1 MPHYLGLELTDVD
14 VRCVVLGTTRKT
26 APEVVRAF
34 RVALDDV
41 PRDAENAAAER
52 GRRLRDALREKAV
65 PAGATAA
72 IVVPKQSATVR
83 RVRLPSNDPDELASM
98 AAFEAEKIIP
108 FNVERHIVS
117 QCITRQHE
125 IEGSDVLLAAI
136 DGEVMQGWIDPVT
149 AARLEPVAADVS
161 SLALAYAR
169 LNAPD
174 GEALR
179 KGCVALLHIGILHTD
194 ITILLEGEVVTT
206 RSVTH
211 GVRNLAAEL
220 KGAWGLE
227 ADLGLADLAALDVR
241 TPEVFRPAGAS
252 REPASASAPA
262 DGAPVPVVVSMDRRL
277 ETSVGLVKGWVQ
289 KLLTNIQRTYEFAL
303 REYSLPAVDHLH
315 LSGDGALLRGLGETL
330 TANLGVPT
338 EVFSPLANAKR
349 AAGATVDE
357 ALLPCF
363 AVAYGAA
370 LRLAREEHGNHINV
384 LPPEMISRQVASQQ
398 RLQYVVTGCIA
409 LVAVVMLGVW
419 WFARRE
425 VDTRSA
431 ELYAVYIEEMEPL
444 AREVGDKQRRM
455 EIIADIRSDK
465 TGALDI
471 LEAISA
477 YADIGPTT
485 RNGRL
490 TLKEFTFTIDEEVR
504 IAGDALTPEDVNKF
518 VLYLEG
524 LKKPNGNKFFVAVD
538 SQGVTPGT
546 LPRRDTPIYSFQL
559 VGRLKA

>member
-14 VRCVVLGTTRKT
+14 VRAVVLSATRKA

-52 GRRLRDALREKAV
+52 GRRLRDALRDKAV
-65 PAGATAA
+65 PAGATTA

-83 RVRLPSNDPDELASM
+83 RVRLPSVDPDELASM

-136 DGEVMQGWIDPVT
+136 DGEVMQGWIDPLT

-174 GEALR
+174 GEALG
-179 KGCVALLHIGILHTD
+179 KGCVALLHIGVLHTD

-211 GVRNLAAEL
+211 GVRNLANDL

-227 ADLGLADLAALDVR
+227 GDLGLADLAVLDVR
-241 TPEVFRPAGAS
+241 TPETYRPEGIAGEA
-252 REPASASAPA
+252 AAGTPA
-262 DGAPVPVVVSMDRRL
+262 DGSPVPVIVSMDRRL
-277 ETSVGLVKGWVQ
+277 ETSVGIVRGWIQ

-330 TANLGVPT
+330 TSNLGVPV

-370 LRLAREEHGNHINV
+370 LRLAREEQGNHINV

-409 LVAVVMLGVW
+409 LVAIVMLGVW

-431 ELYAVYIEEMEPL
+431 ELYAAYIEEMEPL

-471 LEAISA
+471 LEAIST

-524 LKKPNGNKFFVAVD
+524 LRKPNGNKFFVAVD

>member
-1 MPHYLGLELTDVD
+1 MPQYLGLELTDVD
-14 VRCVVLGTTRKT
+14 VRAVVLSATRKT
-26 APEVVRAF
+26 APELVRAF
-34 RVALDDV
+34 RVAFDDV

-52 GRRLRDALREKAV
+52 GRRLRDALRENGV
-65 PAGATAA
+65 AGSTQTA

-83 RVRLPSNDPDELASM
+83 RVRLPSVDPDELASM

-136 DGEVMQGWIDPVT
+136 DGEVMQGWLDPIV

-161 SLALAYAR
+161 SLALTYAR
-169 LNAPD
+169 LAAPD
-174 GEALR
+174 GDALR
-179 KGCVALLHIGILHTD
+179 KGCVALLHVGVLHTD

-211 GVRNLAAEL
+211 GLRNMASEL

-227 ADLGLADLAALDVR
+227 KDMVPADFASLDVR
-241 TPEVFRPAGAS
+241 TPETFRPAGAS
-252 REPASASAPA
+252 AEAAAPA
-262 DGAPVPVVVSMDRRL
+262 DDETVPVVVGMDRRR
-277 ETSVGLVKGWVQ
+277 ETSTNIVRAWVQ

-303 REYSLPAVDHLH
+303 REFSLPAVDHLH
-315 LSGDGALLRGLGETL
+315 LSGDGALLKGLGETL

-338 EVFSPLANAKR
+338 EVFSPLGTIKR
-349 AAGATVDE
+349 GPGAAIDE

-370 LRLAREEHGNHINV
+370 LRLAKEEHAHHINV

-398 RLQYVVTGCIA
+398 RLQFVVTGCIA
-409 LVAVVMLGVW
+409 LVALVMVGVW
-419 WFARRE
+419 WFARAE
-425 VDTRSA
+425 VDRVSA
-431 ELYAVYIEEMEPL
+431 ERYAGYIEEMEPL
-444 AREVGDKQRRM
+444 TREVGDKQRRM
-455 EIIADIRSDK
+455 EIIEDIRADK

-477 YADIGPTT
+477 YPDIGPTT

-518 VLYLEG
+518 LLYLQD
-524 LKKPNGNKFFVAVD
+524 LKKPSGNLFVAVD

-559 VGRLKA
+559 VGRLKP

>member
-1 MPHYLGLELTDVD
+1 MPLYLGLELTDVD
-14 VRCVVLGTTRKT
+14 IRAVVLAATRKT
-26 APEVVRAF
+26 APELVRAF
-34 RVALDDV
+34 RIALDDV
-41 PRDAENAAAER
+41 PRDGENAAAER

-65 PAGATAA
+65 PASVATA

-83 RVRLPSNDPDELASM
+83 RVRLPSNDPEELASM

-136 DGEVMQGWIDPVT
+136 DGEVMQGWLDPIV
-149 AARLEPVAADVS
+149 AARIEPLSADVS

-174 GEALR
+174 SEALR
-179 KGCVALLHIGILHTD
+179 KGCAALLHIGLLHTD

-211 GVRNLAAEL
+211 GVRNLAMEL
-220 KGAWGLE
+220 KAAWGLDH
-227 ADLGLADLAALDVR
+227 DLALADLATLDLR
-241 TPEVFRPAGAS
+241 HPEAFKPAGVVAEPNGAS
-252 REPASASAPA
+252 SDPSSL
-262 DGAPVPVVVSMDRRL
+262 VVLNADRRV
-277 ETSVGLVKGWVQ
+277 ETSAGIVKAWMQ
-289 KLLTNIQRTYEFAL
+289 KLLSNIQRTYEFAL

-315 LSGDGALLRGLGETL
+315 VSGDGVLLRGLGETL

-338 EVFSPLANAKR
+338 EEFAPLAGMKR
-349 AAGATVDE
+349 EAGATVDD

-363 AVAYGAA
+363 TVAYGAA
-370 LRLAREEHGNHINV
+370 LRIARDEQAAHINL

-398 RLQYVVTGCIA
+398 RLQFVVTGCIA
-409 LVAVVMLGVW
+409 LVALVMVGLW
-419 WFARRE
+419 FFARSE
-425 VDTRSA
+425 VDNASA
-431 ELYAVYIEEMEPL
+431 KLYESYIAEMEPL
-444 AREVGDKQRRM
+444 TREVGDKQRRM

-471 LEAISA
+471 IEAIST
-477 YADIGPTT
+477 YPDIGPTT
-485 RNGRL
+485 RGGRL

-518 VLYLEG
+518 VLYLQN
-524 LKKPNGNKFFVAVD
+524 LKKAKGNMFVTVD
-538 SQGVTPGT
+538 SQGVTPGS

-559 VGRLKA
+559 VGKLKP